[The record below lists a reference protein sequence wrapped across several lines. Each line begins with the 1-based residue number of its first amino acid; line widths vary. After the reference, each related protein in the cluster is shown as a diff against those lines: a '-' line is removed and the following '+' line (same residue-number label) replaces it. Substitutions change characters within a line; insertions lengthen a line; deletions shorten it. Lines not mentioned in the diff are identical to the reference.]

1 MKKLTLLFALL
12 CASVMSWAD
21 TELVDFSQMTLES
34 WGGNGNPVMTKDP
47 VNEIIT
53 VELVGTPG
61 WQWGNQAKIILE
73 NVATNGLDVNK
84 EYKLS
89 FTATASTNDCG
100 GVTLKYFDG
109 NVLSFSGTNCG
120 EEARVNSTGC
130 LALNQTPLNYESE
143 WIQPNAAE
151 TNGII
156 VFDFGWD
163 AAQTITISNLSF
175 KEREAAP
182 AGPVS
187 YCDYEAEHLA
197 SHSADSR
204 VLISLEPTANT
215 NEYKMTVKTNSTK
228 KLDYLYVTSTGNS
241 PYPATSGTDDNG
253 DEFDEMSVTFT
264 NSSTT
269 ASFYIAWSN
278 PNWGGRW
285 DYNLNDVTMVDL
297 VACGSSSSDEEK
309 PSMADASVSVDSK
322 THNSVVLA
330 ISGATDNVGV
340 TQYVVK
346 NHSDNS
352 AVGEYA
358 PAESK
363 ITISGLSPETAYDW
377 DVYAK
382 DAAGNVSENSKNI
395 TFTTEALAANYC
407 GTTLV
412 DGIATVDM
420 SCEFKNNK
428 YIITFTNPTL
438 NSEASTLAGF
448 NGSFCTIGGAG
459 AHDVHDYYSV
469 NNSERIVLEF
479 DGVPNFYTPMY
490 INIPAN
496 NQRTFSWPNDVVWGS
511 CPAVAV
517 TGVTLNHSELE
528 MQVGGATQAL
538 TATIAPANATNQN
551 VTWESDDTDVATVEN
566 GVVTA
571 VGDGT
576 AIITVTTQDGS
587 FTASCEVTVTVPSIT
602 AATYNGYGSAK
613 GVYALYAITRNVD
626 QSVTF
631 SAKVE
636 AAFGFDKRIHYYK
649 VGGGTDAWADLA
661 YNSVTGTYDYTA
673 AAGPFVDGEEWVAEF
688 YFPFTGDAASIVC
701 NYTVGSEQA
710 APASIP
716 VGAVVLNKESNTLSV
731 GETDNLTAT
740 VYPSFASAA
749 GTITWASDAPAYA
762 TVDNGTVTAVA
773 AGTANITATCGGVT
787 SAPYVVTVTA
797 SLTEAKFYGCG
808 AFVNNAGKAIA
819 YDYVFTRAT
828 DHTVT
833 LDVVFSRSMT
843 GIIGIDNFQMYINGA
858 NQHMIYTDGTRTAT
872 YNFGAQTE
880 SASIKYYFYFV
891 LDGGGLHQTSEAT
904 YTVGSSNTA
913 VHAFALGEKNDD
925 NVALI
930 AAADGQ
936 TFDKAFVA
944 RTFPNTDEWYTLCL
958 PFDLSDAQ
966 LTEVF
971 GAGYTIAE
979 MVGAEDH
986 GSLVH
991 LNFDYAPA
999 FTAGKAYLLRPGT
1012 GVNAYPTFKGVTIQN
1027 VDPETLK
1034 SHNDYMDFQGTFAQ
1048 ITLNQENQRFV
1059 GPENYLY
1066 APDTE
1071 SGTNMKAFRCYFTIP
1086 GGSSAGAPGK
1096 RAMIVIGR
1104 QSPTGVDQIS
1114 EQVAPAK
1121 FMMNGTLYII
1131 RDGNTY
1137 NAQGMLVK

>member
-1 MKKLTLLFALL
+1 MKKITFLFALL
-12 CASVMSWAD
+12 CASVMGWAD
-21 TELVDFSQMTLES
+21 TEKFVPSLAAIDHVFFRTYGWANETTPSTYDWSAGVLTVSMTEGKNDQWQAQVFLDTKITYDASKQYTISFDITTSNGVGGLMVKLGNAGTLYYETITSGAGVSQHY
-34 WGGNGNPVMTKDP
+34 TK
-47 VNEIIT
+47 
-53 VELVGTPG
+53 
-61 WQWGNQAKIILE
+61 E
-73 NVATNGLDVNK
+73 NVQGVA
-84 EYKLS
+84 
-89 FTATASTNDCG
+89 ANDG
-100 GVTLKYFDG
+100 ML
-109 NVLSFSGTNCG
+109 
-120 EEARVNSTGC
+120 
-130 LALNQTPLNYESE
+130 
-143 WIQPNAAE
+143 I
-151 TNGII
+151 
-156 VFDFGWD
+156 FDFGYAPANTD
-163 AAQTITISNLSF
+163 VTITNISIIE
-175 KEREAAP
+175 KEAP
-182 AGPVS
+182 ASPWAGGI
-187 YCDYEAEHLA
+187 CDYAAEH
-197 SHSADSR
+197 SSGNADSK
-204 VLISLEPTANT
+204 VLLSLEPTANA
-215 NEYKMTVKTNSTK
+215 NEYKLTVKTNSTK
-228 KLDYLYVTSTGNS
+228 KLDYLYVTATGNS
-241 PYPATSGTDDNG
+241 PFPAASGVDDDGNAY
-253 DEFDEMSVTFT
+253 DEMSVTFT
-264 NSSTT
+264 NSN
-269 ASFYIAWSN
+269 ASASIYIAWSN
-278 PNWGGRW
+278 PSWNGRW
-285 DYNLNDVTMVDL
+285 DCTLNNVTFGDME
-297 VACGSSSSDEEK
+297 ACGGGDTQK
-309 PSMADASVSVDSK
+309 PSMADATVTKVSQ
-322 THNSVVLA
+322 THNSVV
-330 ISGATDNVGV
+330 ISITGASDNVGV
-340 TQYVVK
+340 TKYVVK
-346 NHSDNS
+346 NHNDDSS
-352 AVGEYA
+352 VGEYT
-358 PAESK
+358 PAENQ
-363 ITISGLSPETAYDW
+363 ITVSGLSPATGYNW
-377 DVYAK
+377 DIYAK
-382 DAAGNVSENSKNI
+382 DAAGNVSDNSQNI
-395 TFTTEALAANYC
+395 TFTTDALASNYC
-407 GTTLV
+407 SETLTST
-412 DGIATVDM
+412 DNNATVDM
-420 SCEFKNNK
+420 SCEYKNSK
-428 YIITFTNPTL
+428 YIITFANPTL
-438 NSEASTLAGF
+438 SGEASTLAGF
-448 NGSFCTIGGAG
+448 NGSFCTIGGTG
-459 AHDVHDYYSV
+459 AHDVRDYYSV
-469 NNSERIVLEF
+469 NNSEKIVLEF
-479 DGVPNFYTPMY
+479 DGVPNFYTDLY
-490 INIPAN
+490 INIPGG
-496 NQRTFSWPNDVVWGS
+496 NQRIFSWPNDVVWGT

-517 TGVTLNHSELE
+517 TGVTLNHSELD
-528 MQVGGATQAL
+528 MQVGGATQTL
-538 TATIAPANATNQN
+538 VATIAPANATNQN
-551 VTWESDDTDVATVEN
+551 VTWATDDPDVATVEN

-571 VGDGT
+571 VGEGT
-576 AIITVTTQDGS
+576 AHITVTTQDGG
-587 FTASCEVTVTVPSIT
+587 FTDDCEVHVTVPSIT

-636 AAFGFDKRIHYYK
+636 AAFGFGKRVHYYK
-649 VGGGTDAWADLA
+649 GGVADVWQDLV

-673 AAGPFVDGEEWVAEF
+673 AGPFGDGDEWVVEF

-710 APASIP
+710 VPASIP
-716 VGAVVLNKESNTLSV
+716 VGAVVLNKAATTLSV

-740 VYPSFASAA
+740 VYPSFATAA
-749 GTITWASDAPAYA
+749 GSVEWNSDATDYA
-762 TVDNGTVTAVA
+762 TVDDGTVTAVTV
-773 AGTANITATCGGVT
+773 GEANITATCGGVT
-787 SAPYVVTVTA
+787 SDPCEVTVAA
-797 SLTEAKFYGCG
+797 SLEEAKFYGCG

-843 GIIGIDNFQMYINGA
+843 GIIGNDNFQMYINGA

-1012 GVNAYPTFKGVTIQN
+1012 GVTAYPTFEDVTIQD

-1114 EQVAPAK
+1114 EQAVPAK